1 MTDRVEHQSAVPA
14 AASAPAAGEAS
25 TPAPPGQDAAPA
37 QSTADAP
44 PSSAPQNAEPGEG
57 GGEEEEA
64 SKRPS
69 RSQRLQRKVQLL
81 TAELDEMR
89 RQSATVRP
97 QDAGLRH
104 QDAMPHAMPPR
115 EADFG
120 DTQAYE
126 RALNAWNVELS
137 AERAFQRAAER
148 ERLSQQAAREA
159 EVNRERVI
167 AHVERVEELKDR
179 VPDFDDTMKAAAAIN
194 LRNEV
199 AQEILGSEKSAL
211 IQYHL
216 AKNPDRARELNGLTG
231 RELARA
237 VGRLEGAVRLPPS
250 RKATDATP
258 PLAPLRGAAALS
270 FDPAKAEMDEYVASF
285 AERRKRRL
293 AGR

>member
-1 MTDRVEHQSAVPA
+1 
-14 AASAPAAGEAS
+14 
-25 TPAPPGQDAAPA
+25 
-37 QSTADAP
+37 
-44 PSSAPQNAEPGEG
+44 
-57 GGEEEEA
+57 
-64 SKRPS
+64 
-69 RSQRLQRKVQLL
+69 
-81 TAELDEMR
+81 MR

-97 QDAGLRH
+97 QDAGLH
-104 QDAMPHAMPPR
+104 PLDAGVHPLDARMRFDAAAMPPR

-120 DTQAYE
+120 DVQAYE

-137 AERAFQRAAER
+137 AERAFRRIVAQERADAE
-148 ERLSQQAAREA
+148 AARDA

-167 AHVERVEELKDR
+167 AHVERIEELKDR
-179 VPDFDDTMKAAAAIN
+179 VPDFNDTMKAAAMIN

-216 AKNPDRARELNGLTG
+216 AKNPDRARELNGLSG

-270 FDPAKAEMDEYVASF
+270 FDPAKAEMDEYVANF

-293 AGR
+293 TSR